1 MGYSL
6 NYYDNPLNYPDIREL
21 YYQKLARQ
29 KEIDFQQILSIS
41 KELVSQNPFI
51 AENIS
56 KTIRCIHVD
65 EYQDTQEEQYQILAP
80 IVKANKCLNIM
91 FVGDVNQA
99 IYGGLGGVAKTR
111 EQLNDLMMR
120 DFKEDYLSGC
130 YRSTQRIVNFYTHF
144 EILKTGVSACSD
156 DLKGLTGTICYNF
169 IVSKNNLAD
178 LISQIITEE
187 ISKGTKEEE
196 ICVIAPQWG
205 LLFAM
210 SNELKRRLPNVQF
223 DAPEVSPF
231 KRDPLNPFYL
241 MARLIYSP
249 PGVDSQIRKRIA
261 NEILS
266 ILKDEYHVF
275 MNEKLDAFDV
285 LKLINSFRSPGTE
298 GIDYY
303 EECVRKTLYR
313 MGIDLQYEDGLVST
327 FDSFV
332 QKSRD
337 RIKHYKITNTNESIS
352 AFFHEKSGV
361 VLNTIHG
368 IKGEE
373 YTTVIAFGLLNG
385 YLPHWDYILDSN
397 KVPSRKSETKKLLY
411 VLCSRAKKNLYL
423 FSETDRY
430 TNKGRLYYPTD
441 ELKSVSFV
449 YD

>member
-1 MGYSL
+1 M
-6 NYYDNPLNYPDIREL
+6 
-21 YYQKLARQ
+21 
-29 KEIDFQQILSIS
+29 
-41 KELVSQNPFI
+41 
-51 AENIS
+51 
-56 KTIRCIHVD
+56 
-65 EYQDTQEEQYQILAP
+65 
-80 IVKANKCLNIM
+80 
-91 FVGDVNQA
+91 
-99 IYGGLGGVAKTR
+99 
-111 EQLNDLMMR
+111 
-120 DFKEDYLSGC
+120 
-130 YRSTQRIVNFYTHF
+130 
-144 EILKTGVSACSD
+144 
-156 DLKGLTGTICYNF
+156 
-169 IVSKNNLAD
+169 
-178 LISQIITEE
+178 
-187 ISKGTKEEE
+187 
-196 ICVIAPQWG
+196 
-205 LLFAM
+205 
-210 SNELKRRLPNVQF
+210 QF

-231 KRDPLNPFYL
+231 KRDPLNLFYL